1 MLGPSI
7 EFTGVGLTLGNTRVL
22 EEVSFS
28 VRAGSIHCIVGA
40 NGGGKTSLVR
50 ALLGQMPHTGNIEVS
65 WQAGRVTGYVPQ
77 VLDFDRS
84 LPVTV
89 TDFMALAG
97 QRRPAFL
104 GLSKARR
111 RQVDE
116 VLERLGLKDRRR
128 TMIGSLSGGE
138 RQRLLFAQAM
148 VPEPA
153 LLVLDE
159 PTAGVDLSGE
169 DIIEAA
175 IRDFARRGG
184 TVLWINHDLAQV
196 REVADA
202 MTCIN
207 RRVLLDGPPREV
219 LAGEQAARLF
229 PSLAAL
235 AGGVGA

>member
-1 MLGPSI
+1 MHGPSI
-7 EFTGVGLTLGNTRVL
+7 EFTGVSLALGNTRVL
-22 EEVSFS
+22 EDVSFS

-50 ALLGQMPHTGNIEVS
+50 SLLGQMPHIGSIEVR
-65 WQAGRVTGYVPQ
+65 WQEGRVIGYVPQ

-89 TDFMALAG
+89 TDFMAMTG

-111 RQVDE
+111 GKVDE
-116 VLERLGLKDRRR
+116 VLERMGLKERRR
-128 TMIGSLSGGE
+128 TMLGNLSGGE

-169 DIIEAA
+169 DIIEGA
-175 IRDFARRGG
+175 IRDFARGGG

-196 REVADA
+196 REIADA

-219 LAGEQAARLF
+219 LAGTQAARLF
-229 PSLAAL
+229 PGLAAST
-235 AGGVGA
+235 AGATP

>member
-7 EFTGVGLTLGNTRVL
+7 EFNGVGLTLGNTRVL
-22 EEVSFS
+22 EDVSFS
-28 VRAGSIHCIVGA
+28 VRAGSIHCIVGS

-50 ALLGQMPHTGNIEVS
+50 SLLGQMPHTGSIAVR
-65 WQAGRVTGYVPQ
+65 WQEGRAIGYVPQ

-89 TDFMALAG
+89 ADFMALSG

-104 GLSKARR
+104 GLSKSRR
-111 RQVDE
+111 QQVDE
-116 VLERLGLKDRRR
+116 ALQRLGLQHRRR
-128 TMIGSLSGGE
+128 TLIGSLSGGE

-148 VPEPA
+148 IPEPS

-175 IRDFARRGG
+175 IREFARGGG

-196 REVADA
+196 RAVADA

-207 RRVLLDGPPREV
+207 RRVVLDGPPREV
-219 LAGEQAARLF
+219 LASEQAARLF
-229 PSLAAL
+229 PSLAVL
-235 AGGVGA
+235 AREGA